1 MKIILQSKRIGM
13 SPVSRHIASFEGS
26 SVSKI
31 PIDEP
36 WVDGKTL
43 TKDPCGIGYSAAEA
57 IGNLLLN
64 TDYVERR

>member
-1 MKIILQSKRIGM
+1 M

-36 WVDGKTL
+36 WVDAKTV
-43 TKDPCGIGYSAAEA
+43 TTDPYGIGYSAEEA
-57 IGNLLLN
+57 IGVLLLN